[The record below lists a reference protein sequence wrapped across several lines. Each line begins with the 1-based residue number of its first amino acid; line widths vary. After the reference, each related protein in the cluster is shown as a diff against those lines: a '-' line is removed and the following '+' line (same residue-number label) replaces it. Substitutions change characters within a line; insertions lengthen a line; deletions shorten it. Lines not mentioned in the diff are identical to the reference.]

1 MASTSV
7 EVAGRATGLA
17 WGSVKVMLNLA
28 NLPGSQEESDTW
40 LVPRLI
46 PSTARLKVTPEI
58 EVLRDE
64 VLQTEARM

>member
-1 MASTSV
+1 
-7 EVAGRATGLA
+7 
-17 WGSVKVMLNLA
+17 MLNLA

-58 EVLRDE
+58 EVLRDK